1 MKLFGA
7 AETDA
12 SFNEI
17 IKLDK
22 IIIYVQQDNDA
33 YQWETVFLA
42 RFSNKHILIDSA
54 TQLRLKFEYK
64 CIIKNTTGKTA
75 L

>member
-1 MKLFGA
+1 MKLLGA

-22 IIIYVQQDNDA
+22 IIIYVQQDNYA

-42 RFSNKHILIDSA
+42 SFFNKHILIDSA
-54 TQLRLKFEYK
+54 TQLRLKSEYK
-64 CIIKNTTGKTA
+64 CIIKNTTGKKA